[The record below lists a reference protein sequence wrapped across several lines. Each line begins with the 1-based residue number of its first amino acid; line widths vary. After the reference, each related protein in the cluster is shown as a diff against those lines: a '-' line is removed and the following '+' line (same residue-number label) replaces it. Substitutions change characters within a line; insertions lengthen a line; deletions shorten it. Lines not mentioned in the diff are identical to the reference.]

1 MIGFSQ
7 NDILIWQPIHYQIL
21 VSYKPNDRLLKVKN
35 YKLGFES

>member
-7 NDILIWQPIHYQIL
+7 NDILTSRPIHHQIL
-21 VSYKPNDRLLKVKN
+21 VLYYPNDRLLKVKK